1 MKNFRGRDW
10 KVNSSYKVGDK
21 GTLKPYE
28 QFGDRLIC
36 VRYRYNAE
44 LNRRIKTV
52 EIIIEEV
59 PWRTEVSERRKKE
72 RRAACTKPAK

>member
-1 MKNFRGRDW
+1 MKDFRGRDW
-10 KVNSSYKVGDK
+10 RVNSSYRVGDK
-21 GTLKPYE
+21 GTLGPYE
-28 QFGDRLIC
+28 QYGDKLVC

-52 EIIIEEV
+52 EIIVEEV

-72 RRAACTKPAK
+72 GKRAK